1 MSTFRQTC
9 TQRVTARR
17 VRYARA
23 VQIAQTGEYLNAAD
37 LSEIKRY
44 YNVKRQGEASVY
56 TDSNVRV
63 KKAIEDM
70 KEEVEMNDQL
80 IEHGLERIKRQ
91 ASESETFTSCATTG
105 TCLTLDNGDN
115 GDNGY
120 KGYKLLKLLKL
131 LAILSGIFLV
141 MNPPEF
147 PRIPD
152 DGPGNPPVDYRGPRP
167 GEVGGG
173 DLPENNPEAAALA
186 PPGLKPVAVFP
197 PFLNPPDVPVIA
209 VIFSEDRASRTKRD
223 TYDGYYTPY
232 EGQYTSYPDNQIN
245 YEQYEEPSRF
255 GTLGSGKM
263 NLDLIPNSMY
273 TYYRVMILI
282 SFHSYKTVQEEF
294 ILSLTKT

>member
-23 VQIAQTGEYLNAAD
+23 VQIAQRGEYLNAAN

-70 KEEVEMNDQL
+70 MEEVEVNDQL
-80 IEHGLERIKRQ
+80 IEHGLERIKRTFG
-91 ASESETFTSCATTG
+91 SEAFTLVTTG
-105 TCLTLDNGDN
+105 TAVTSSAF
-115 GDNGY
+115 Y
-120 KGYKLLKLLKL
+120 KGYKILNLLKL
-131 LAILSGIFLV
+131 LAILLGMFLV
-141 MNPPEF
+141 INPPEF
-147 PRIPD
+147 PRIPG

-167 GEVGGG
+167 GEIGGG

-197 PFLNPPDVPVIA
+197 PFLDPPDVPVIA

-232 EGQYTSYPDNQIN
+232 EGQYSSYPDNQIY

-255 GTLGSGKM
+255 GSLGSGKM
-263 NLDLIPNSMY
+263 NLYLIQNSMY
-273 TYYRVMILI
+273 IYYIVMIFI
-282 SFHSYKTVQEEF
+282 S
-294 ILSLTKT
+294 